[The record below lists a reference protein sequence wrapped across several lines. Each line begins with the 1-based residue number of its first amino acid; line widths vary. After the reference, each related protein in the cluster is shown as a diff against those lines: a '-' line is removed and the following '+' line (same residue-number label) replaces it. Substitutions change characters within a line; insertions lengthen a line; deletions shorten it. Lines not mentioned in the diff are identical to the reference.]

1 MTTATTSV
9 SPPRRVRGLDSLRFF
24 AALWVVFAHVAWLPI
39 MANLDRAEPFER
51 ALRGLWGNLF
61 CGVAGVMVFFVISG
75 FCIHYPQVIGKPFH
89 LLPFYTLRFLRIGI
103 PLAAAVGICWV
114 IGYNIRG
121 FSNAILWS
129 LYAEL
134 IYYALYPLVLVAI
147 RTIGWKWLLTIA
159 WAGAA
164 FVILQ
169 NPAAGDYHVNT
180 VRLTWLLGLPC
191 WLMGCRLAEQVAKEM
206 SLPETDR
213 PTAVNVWPLR
223 GIAWGISSLA
233 NFLRFHSPLGYPWT
247 LNFFAIFAKFWIHQ
261 EIRRYAVRP
270 PKRLFEWAGS
280 WSYSIYLVH
289 MPISAVLMKLIGPDP
304 EFYAVA
310 GYALL
315 PLVLL
320 GSYLFF
326 LVVEKP
332 GHWVAR
338 EASRAVGR
346 AIGVSSQ

>member
-1 MTTATTSV
+1 MTPSPTTLL
-9 SPPRRVRGLDSLRFF
+9 PPRRIRGLDSLRFF

-75 FCIHYPQVIGKPFH
+75 FCIHYPQVIGKPFR

-103 PLAAAVGICWV
+103 PLGAAVGICWV

-121 FSNAILWS
+121 FSNKILWS

-134 IYYALYPLVLVAI
+134 IYYAIYPLVLVAI
-147 RTIGWKWLLTIA
+147 RTIGWKWLLTLA
-159 WAGAA
+159 WGGAA

-169 NPAAGDYHVNT
+169 NPGAGDYHVNS

-191 WLMGCRLAEQVAKEM
+191 WLMGCRLAEQVAGEM
-206 SLPETDR
+206 SLPAADR
-213 PTAVNVWPLR
+213 PKALNIWPLR
-223 GIAWGISSLA
+223 GVAWGTSALA
-233 NFLRFHSPLGYPWT
+233 SYLRFHTPLGYPWT

-280 WSYSIYLVH
+280 WSYAIYLMH
-289 MPISAVLMKLIGPDP
+289 MPIAAVFMKLIGPDP

-315 PLVLL
+315 PIVLL

-326 LVVEKP
+326 LLVEKP

-338 EASRAVGR
+338 AASKSVGKLT
-346 AIGVSSQ
+346 V